1 MGLQGRLLGHLAPQW
16 AAQAPSTRARVGR
29 RTMPAPSSGA
39 SWLAAP
45 RPHTTALFG
54 GPAPSS
60 DLNTEDD
67 QPAAPGLPEFRVS
80 PAFAVDCLC
89 QGEVWHSG
97 VGTRGESREG
107 AARRIA
113 TLRQQ
118 QRSRRGVKLSEKRRE
133 RALVQGFGCRSLPA
147 RSFSWGRAS
156 GVVGGGGGILL
167 RQFRPG
173 WRREAF

>member
-16 AAQAPSTRARVGR
+16 AAQAASTRARIGR

-54 GPAPSS
+54 GLASS
-60 DLNTEDD
+60 RRKVSVVRLMRPPTSTPKTEDD

-89 QGEVWHSG
+89 QGEARLLVSPR
-97 VGTRGESREG
+97 TRL
-107 AARRIA
+107 AIP
-113 TLRQQ
+113 TD
-118 QRSRRGVKLSEKRRE
+118 
-133 RALVQGFGCRSLPA
+133 RAHDGCVHGDLCALP
-147 RSFSWGRAS
+147 
-156 GVVGGGGGILL
+156 
-167 RQFRPG
+167 
-173 WRREAF
+173 